1 MLIAFSI
8 DSDKEKAMMDSRF
21 GRCPFFALLDDQ
33 SGDIEYVANPAAGV
47 AVGAGTAAAQ
57 MLINRDVAAVVSGQ
71 VGPKAMEILAAMQ
84 VPIFLVPAD
93 FDLNTAVR
101 RYSEKKLR
109 QYIIQT
115 F

>member
-1 MLIAFSI
+1 MLIAFSV
-8 DSDKEKAMMDSRF
+8 DSNNEKAMMDSRF

-47 AVGAGTAAAQ
+47 AVGAGTGAAQ

-71 VGPKAMEILAAMQ
+71 VGPKALEILEAAE
-84 VPIFLVPAD
+84 VPIYLAPVELSFS
-93 FDLNTAVR
+93 TAR
-101 RYSEKKLR
+101 QRYQDGQLQ
-109 QYIIQT
+109 QYRLQR